1 MSIVPSLTPRE
12 LLAIL
17 LRAGFKILRQ
27 KGSHIR
33 LEHPLTKRATTVAMH
48 AQELSSKIIQK
59 FLNRP
64 EFPSENFSSLLEN
77 NHIHR
82 LAPPCHLE

>member
-33 LEHPLTKRATTVAMH
+33 VEHPMTKRSTTIAMH
-48 AQELSSKIIQK
+48 AREISGKMVSKILKQAGISTSEFLK
-59 FLNRP
+59 FLRK
-64 EFPSENFSSLLEN
+64 
-77 NHIHR
+77 
-82 LAPPCHLE
+82 